1 MAANPRAAAVA
12 ALVRQEQDGFSN
24 LVLDAELKRQQLE
37 GRDKAFA
44 SAIFYTVLEHRGTL
58 DYILCQFLPK
68 GLAKLDAPVREI
80 LRAALAQAR
89 YMQVPVSAAVNEA
102 VKLTR
107 AFKKSSASGLVN
119 AVLRKAC
126 SYDLSTASFKNEVE
140 RLMVLGSAGR
150 DVAEFLHKNYP
161 DEALDILTYKA
172 DGGMTSLRANPLK
185 GSADELCA
193 KLLASGAKE
202 AKRGIVPGSVLARF
216 EGSPAENELFRQGY
230 FHVEGQAS
238 QLAALCVDAQPG
250 ETVID
255 LCAAPGGKT
264 ILLAEQ
270 MHSTG
275 RLYSCD
281 AAENRVGLIR
291 TAVQRMGLA
300 NVEALCN
307 DATKVNPALPQAD
320 RILADVPCSGLGIL
334 AKKPDLRYK
343 KLEPAREAELL
354 ATQSAIL
361 DTAAQLLKAGGR
373 LVYSTC
379 TFSPEEDEQAV
390 ARFLENHPEFVPET
404 VDAPWFE
411 AGENGSV
418 RLWPHKLLGEGHF
431 AAVLRKMEGSEE
443 STVIPAGEKLP
454 KTWQPFAASLGIR
467 LPDGK
472 AATFGDTLYWAP
484 PDMPDIRKLKVLRPG
499 LELGTVKKDRF
510 EPAHALALWL
520 KTCEN
525 QQDYPADSGE
535 ISAYLRGDVVPSMQK
550 GWCLVSAGGYSI
562 GWGKGDGRVLKNH
575 YPKGLRR

>member
-44 SAIFYTVLEHRGTL
+44 SAIFYTVLEHQGTL

-107 AFKKSSASGLVN
+107 TFKKSSASGLVN

-255 LCAAPGGKT
+255 LCAAPGGKST
-264 ILLAEQ
+264 QLAGKLQGRGLL
-270 MHSTG
+270 
-275 RLYSCD
+275 
-281 AAENRVGLIR
+281 V
-291 TAVQRMGLA
+291 
-300 NVEALCN
+300 CN
-307 DATKVNPALPQAD
+307 EINAKRAK
-320 RILADVPCSGLGIL
+320 ILAGNIERLGIANALVLNEHPKRLEERFAGYFDKILVDAPCSGEGMFRKEEAAVTDWTEDTNAICANRQLEIL
-334 AKKPDLRYK
+334 TSAAAMLR
-343 KLEPAREAELL
+343 P
-354 ATQSAIL
+354 
-361 DTAAQLLKAGGR
+361 GGR
-373 LVYSTC
+373 LVY
-379 TFSPEEDEQAV
+379 
-390 ARFLENHPEFVPET
+390 RLG
-404 VDAPWFE
+404 
-411 AGENGSV
+411 AGLPENG
-418 RLWPHKLLGEGHF
+418 
-431 AAVLRKMEGSEE
+431 GSR
-443 STVIPAGEKLP
+443 A
-454 KTWQPFAASLGIR
+454 
-467 LPDGK
+467 
-472 AATFGDTLYWAP
+472 
-484 PDMPDIRKLKVLRPG
+484 
-499 LELGTVKKDRF
+499 
-510 EPAHALALWL
+510 
-520 KTCEN
+520 
-525 QQDYPADSGE
+525 
-535 ISAYLRGDVVPSMQK
+535 
-550 GWCLVSAGGYSI
+550 
-562 GWGKGDGRVLKNH
+562 
-575 YPKGLRR
+575 

>member
-1 MAANPRAAAVA
+1 MSGPNPRAAAVS
-12 ALVRQEQDGFSN
+12 ALVKQEQDGFSN

-58 DYILCQFLPK
+58 DYMLGQFLPK

-80 LRAALAQAR
+80 LRSALAQAR
-89 YMQVPVSAAVNEA
+89 YMQVPASAAVNEA

-107 AFKKSSASGLVN
+107 AFRKSSAGGLVN
-119 AVLRKAC
+119 AVLRRAC
-126 SYDLSTASFKNEVE
+126 TYDLSTAQFRNETE
-140 RLMVLGSAGR
+140 RLMVLGSAGK
-150 DVAEFLHKNYP
+150 DVADFLRTHYP
-161 DEALDILTYKA
+161 DEALGILTYAA
-172 DGGMTSLRANPLK
+172 DGGRTSLRANPLK
-185 GSADELCA
+185 ADAATLCE
-193 KLLASGAKE
+193 KLAALGAAAE
-202 AKRGIVPGSVLARF
+202 PGLVPGSVLAAF
-216 EGSPAENELFRQGY
+216 EGSPAENAWFRQGY
-230 FHVEGQAS
+230 YHVEGQAS

-291 TAVQRMGLA
+291 TTVQRMGLT
-300 NVEALCN
+300 NVEVLCN

-361 DTAAQLLKAGGR
+361 DTAAQLLKPGGR

-379 TFSPEEDEQAV
+379 TIDPAENQQQIA
-390 ARFLENHPEFVPET
+390 AFLVRHPEFT
-404 VDAPWFE
+404 VVKPAVALPAGMT
-411 AGENGSV
+411 AGEHGALSV
-418 RLWPHKLLGEGHF
+418 PTRTG
-431 AAVLRKMEGSEE
+431 M
-443 STVIPAGEKLP
+443 
-454 KTWQPFAASLGIR
+454 
-467 LPDGK
+467 DGFFLC
-472 AATFGDTLYWAP
+472 A
-484 PDMPDIRKLKVLRPG
+484 
-499 LELGTVKKDRF
+499 
-510 EPAHALALWL
+510 
-520 KTCEN
+520 
-525 QQDYPADSGE
+525 
-535 ISAYLRGDVVPSMQK
+535 MQK
-550 GWCLVSAGGYSI
+550 NG
-562 GWGKGDGRVLKNH
+562 
-575 YPKGLRR
+575 